1 MATLAPVREQAAAG
15 YTYSPII
22 DVADLKD
29 RQHLS
34 GTGPDD
40 ELTALERS
48 AVQGLSVQ
56 LNRIIADQERIHYFD
71 AVPSDDDCLILER
84 GPVRSIIAV
93 EVLENASWT
102 AIDAANYIVEGEH
115 DGSYRPPG
123 VVFEDLPLIRPVN
136 NDWGEIDFDTSAR
149 WPFRVRTNSG
159 WEAANMPEPF
169 IDFIYRSVRDRYVD
183 KGLKT
188 DIQLY
193 SNDSALVKALNEYS
207 AKPLAIVG

>member
-1 MATLAPVREQAAAG
+1 M
-15 YTYSPII
+15 
-22 DVADLKD
+22 
-29 RQHLS
+29 
-34 GTGPDD
+34 
-40 ELTALERS
+40 
-48 AVQGLSVQ
+48 
-56 LNRIIADQERIHYFD
+56 
-71 AVPSDDDCLILER
+71 
-84 GPVRSIIAV
+84 
-93 EVLENASWT
+93 
-102 AIDAANYIVEGEH
+102 
-115 DGSYRPPG
+115 
-123 VVFEDLPLIRPVN
+123 IRPVN

-207 AKPLAIVG
+207 CEAIGDSRMTRPSQRT